1 MKKLLL
7 ILICLFVSF
16 EVRSESD
23 DLSGKK
29 LLCEDD
35 SFMKGENVFQG
46 YEFYSNGQVT
56 YYYYQRY
63 LDAPITKESDFWSYT
78 TSTDKIYLDRTKL
91 PDFIFTHNK
100 LIDRLTLEG
109 HEYTDYDMEGREDTQ
124 YFSKCKIFEGDLYN
138 HLNKLKQNFENNYK
152 SKRKI

>member
-35 SFMKGENVFQG
+35 SFMKGEKVFHG
-46 YEFYSNGQVT
+46 YEFYSNGKVT
-56 YYYYQRY
+56 HYRYQTY
-63 LDAPITKESDFWSYT
+63 LDARISKASDFWSYT
-78 TSTDKIYLDRTKL
+78 TSTDKIILERTKL
-91 PDFIFTHNK
+91 PNFINSQSK

-109 HEYTDYDMEGREDTQ
+109 MEVTTYPLGGREGTL
-124 YFSKCKIFEGDLYN
+124 YISKCKIFEGDLYN

>member
-1 MKKLLL
+1 MKKLLV
-7 ILICLFVSF
+7 ILICLFVSL
-16 EVRSESD
+16 EVKSKSD

-35 SFMKGENVFQG
+35 SYIKGENVFQG
-46 YEFYSNGQVT
+46 YEFYSYGQVT

-78 TSTDKIYLDRTKL
+78 TSTDKIYLERNKL
-91 PDFIFTHNK
+91 PNFLITHRK

-109 HEYTDYDMEGREDTQ
+109 HEVRDDHE
-124 YFSKCKIFEGDLYN
+124 YFSMCKIFEGDLYN
-138 HLNKLKQNFENNYK
+138 HLNKLKQNLDNKFK
-152 SKRKI
+152 SKQKI

>member
-56 YYYYQRY
+56 YYYYKRY
-63 LDAPITKESDFWSYT
+63 LDARITKESDFWSYT
-78 TSTDKIYLDRTKL
+78 TSTDKIILERTKL
-91 PDFIFTHNK
+91 PNFINSQSK

-109 HEYTDYDMEGREDTQ
+109 MEVTTYPLGGREGTL
-124 YFSKCKIFEGDLYN
+124 YISKCKIFEGDLYN
-138 HLNKLKQNFENNYK
+138 HLKEIKQNFDNEVK
-152 SKRKI
+152 

>member
-1 MKKLLL
+1 MKKLLV
-7 ILICLFVSF
+7 ILICLFVSP
-16 EVRSESD
+16 EVKSKSD

-35 SFMKGENVFQG
+35 TQSVKVFEG

-78 TSTDKIYLDRTKL
+78 TSTDKIYLERTKL
-91 PDFIFTHNK
+91 PDFIITHNK
-100 LIDRLTLEG
+100 LIDRLTLKG
-109 HEYTDYDMEGREDTQ
+109 HEYTDYDMEGWEDTQ

-138 HLNKLKQNFENNYK
+138 HLNKLKQNFDNKFK
-152 SKRKI
+152 SKHKI

>member
-1 MKKLLL
+1 MKKLLV
-7 ILICLFVSF
+7 ILICLFVSL
-16 EVRSESD
+16 EVKSKSD

-35 SFMKGENVFQG
+35 SYIKGENVFQG

-78 TSTDKIYLDRTKL
+78 TSTDKIYLERNKL
-91 PDFIFTHNK
+91 PNFLIAHRK

-109 HEYTDYDMEGREDTQ
+109 HEVRDDHE
-124 YFSKCKIFEGDLYN
+124 YFSMCKIFEGDLYN
-138 HLNKLKQNFENNYK
+138 HLNKLKQNLDNKFK
-152 SKRKI
+152 SKQKI

>member
-16 EVRSESD
+16 EVKSESD
-23 DLSGKK
+23 NLSGKK

-35 SFMKGENVFQG
+35 TQSVKIFEG

-78 TSTDKIYLDRTKL
+78 TSTDKIILERNKL
-91 PDFIFTHNK
+91 PNFIISQSK

-109 HEYTDYDMEGREDTQ
+109 MEATTYDFEGREDTL
-124 YFSKCKIFEGDLYN
+124 YISMCKIFEGDLYN
-138 HLNKLKQNFENNYK
+138 HLNKIKQNLENKYK

>member
-1 MKKLLL
+1 MKKLLV
-7 ILICLFVSF
+7 ILICLFVSL
-16 EVRSESD
+16 EVKSKSD

-35 SFMKGENVFQG
+35 SYIKGENVFQG

-78 TSTDKIYLDRTKL
+78 TSTDKIYLERNKL
-91 PDFIFTHNK
+91 PNFLIAHRK

-109 HEYTDYDMEGREDTQ
+109 HEVRDDHE
-124 YFSKCKIFEGDLYN
+124 YFSMCKIFEGDLYN
-138 HLNKLKQNFENNYK
+138 HLNKLKKNLDNKFK
-152 SKRKI
+152 SKQKI

>member
-1 MKKLLL
+1 M
-7 ILICLFVSF
+7 FVSF

-35 SFMKGENVFQG
+35 SFMKGQKVFHG
-46 YEFYSNGQVT
+46 YEFYSNGEVT
-56 YYYYQRY
+56 HYRYQTY
-63 LDAPITKESDFWSYT
+63 LDARISKASDFWSYT
-78 TSTDKIYLDRTKL
+78 TSTDKIILERTKL
-91 PDFIFTHNK
+91 PNFINSQSK

-109 HEYTDYDMEGREDTQ
+109 MEATTYDFEGREDTL
-124 YFSKCKIFEGDLYN
+124 YISMCKIFEGDLYN
-138 HLNKLKQNFENNYK
+138 HLNKIKQNLENKYK

>member
-1 MKKLLL
+1 MKKLLV
-7 ILICLFVSF
+7 ILICLFVSP
-16 EVRSESD
+16 EVKSKSD

-35 SFMKGENVFQG
+35 TQSVKVFEG

-78 TSTDKIYLDRTKL
+78 TSTDKIYLERTKL
-91 PDFIFTHNK
+91 PDFIITHNK

-109 HEYTDYDMEGREDTQ
+109 HEYTDYDMEGREDPQ

-138 HLNKLKQNFENNYK
+138 HLKEIKQNFDNEVK
-152 SKRKI
+152 SKQKI

>member
-1 MKKLLL
+1 MKKLLV
-7 ILICLFVSF
+7 ILICLFVSL
-16 EVRSESD
+16 EVKSKSD

-35 SFMKGENVFQG
+35 SYIKGENVFQG

-78 TSTDKIYLDRTKL
+78 TSTDKIYLERNKL
-91 PDFIFTHNK
+91 PNFLITHRK

-109 HEYTDYDMEGREDTQ
+109 HEVRDDHE
-124 YFSKCKIFEGDLYN
+124 YFSMCKIFEGDLYN
-138 HLNKLKQNFENNYK
+138 HLNKLKQNLDNKFK
-152 SKRKI
+152 SKQKI